1 MLSWLLS
8 PLRLGVLAVI
18 VAVLLWRWLPR
29 SLRVLAVLVIVVCA
43 VLTTPW
49 AANHLVRWQEARA
62 SSPDACAAP
71 VPDAIV
77 LLGGG
82 FSMRPRDATDV
93 MALSPASLRR
103 SLAAAE
109 RYGLV
114 PAPIVVSGGP
124 GPYAGTDVT
133 ESALMAALLQ
143 RLGVPREAIR
153 EESRSRTTWQN
164 ARLTAEL
171 EPSVPRRI
179 WLVTSALHMAR
190 AEFSFREAG
199 FDVCAWPAERM
210 SASGGR
216 FRYLLPATSALAK
229 TDAALHEIL
238 GEFAYRRGWMRDDGR
253 VPESSTGE
261 E

>member
-1 MLSWLLS
+1 MLSWLVS
-8 PLRLGVLAVI
+8 PLRLGVLAAL

-29 SLRVLAVLVIVVCA
+29 SLRVVAGLAVFACL

-62 SSPDACAAP
+62 SSPEDCIAP
-71 VPDAIV
+71 LPQTIV

-82 FSMRPRDATDV
+82 VTTRPHDAGDV
-93 MALSPASLRR
+93 KALSPASLRR

-109 RYGLV
+109 RYGLE
-114 PAPIVVSGGP
+114 PSPIVVSGGP
-124 GPYAGTDVT
+124 SPYAGSDVT
-133 ESALMAALLQ
+133 ESALMATLLE

-153 EESRSRTTWQN
+153 EEARSRTTWQN
-164 ARLTAEL
+164 ARFTAEL
-171 EPSVPRRI
+171 DPAVPRRI
-179 WLVTSALHMAR
+179 WLVTSELHMAR

-199 FDVCAWPAERM
+199 FDVCAWPAERLQ
-210 SASGGR
+210 ATGGR

-238 GEFAYRRGWMRDDGR
+238 GEFAYRRGWLRDGAR
-253 VPESSTGE
+253 APESQTGE
-261 E
+261 D